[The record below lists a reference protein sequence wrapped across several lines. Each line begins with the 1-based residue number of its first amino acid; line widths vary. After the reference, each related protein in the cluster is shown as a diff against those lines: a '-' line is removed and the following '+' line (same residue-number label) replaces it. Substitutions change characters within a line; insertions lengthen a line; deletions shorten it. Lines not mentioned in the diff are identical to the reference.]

1 MSNLIARRRAQ
12 AGDGGFSL
20 MELLVVIFLMSIV
33 GSITSVGIINAMK
46 GTRQTQTR
54 VLNQTGLETQ
64 LQRMARDLRVADP
77 IRAVSTSSVV
87 FDIYRSNGCRR
98 IEYRVNAGALE
109 IRTQTWSAAT
119 GCSAYPAATTPTSDT
134 GYKSV
139 LTGIT
144 SATPFGFLDRAGTT
158 LTTPTTATAKQVTIT
173 LTQSQPE
180 NRPALTMSASVY
192 LRNAS

>member
-1 MSNLIARRRAQ
+1 MTKLLQRRKSA
-12 AGDGGFSL
+12 ADDSGFSL

-64 LQRMARDLRVADP
+64 LQRMTRDLRVADP
-77 IRAVSTSSVV
+77 LRAVSTSNVV
-87 FDIYRSNGCRR
+87 FDIYRSSGCRR

-119 GCSAYPAATTPTSDT
+119 GCSAYPATSTATSDT
-134 GYKSV
+134 GYKAV
-139 LTGIT
+139 VTGIT
-144 SATPFGFLDRAGTT
+144 SSTPFGYLDRAGTA
-158 LTTPTTATAKQVTIT
+158 LTTPTPATAKQVTIT